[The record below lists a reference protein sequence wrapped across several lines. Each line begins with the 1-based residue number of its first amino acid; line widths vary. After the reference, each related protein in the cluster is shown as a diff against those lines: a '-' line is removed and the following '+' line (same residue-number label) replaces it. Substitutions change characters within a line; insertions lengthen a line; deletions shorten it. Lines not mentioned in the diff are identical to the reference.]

1 MLLLLHTKMKSMRV
15 ELKLLL
21 DLGGGEG
28 EREGEREGGRNK
40 G

>member
-21 DLGGGEG
+21 AFGGGEG